1 MADLALCQSLNLIID
16 CNNRLMRF
24 KDARARVWNP
34 NDPDEILA
42 IEDVPNR
49 LRHPGSFLD
58 SSSQGGGDFPNL
70 YNLYNIMQE
79 TLQVSKNANSL
90 GQSSSTWIGSM
101 ERNIITMQNDNTY
114 IRDNMVFR
122 DEEEEEGHDMDSD

>member
-1 MADLALCQSLNLIID
+1 MC
-16 CNNRLMRF
+16 F
-24 KDARARVWNP
+24 KDAHGRVLNP

-49 LRHPGSFLD
+49 PRHLRSFLD

-70 YNLYNIMQE
+70 YYLYNIIQE

-122 DEEEEEGHDMDSD
+122 DKEEEEEEGQDMDSD